1 VRSRRDR
8 SAGFTLPELLIGIIL
23 MAIFGL
29 ALLGF
34 YTSSLNQA
42 TTHENQARSQAD
54 GRTALDRLEGEIRQ
68 SISPDAGATPPIA
81 SLSPTSIVFYYDGTR
96 DPTDLSTFPQRVRYQ
111 ISGGQ
116 LLRDVANP
124 VGAAPPYTWTAYG
137 PQEVI
142 ATGVQT
148 AAPLFAAE
156 DDAGAALAATL
167 NSPATGAISLVH
179 MRLVLAYRTGQSNST
194 LELSTDVVPRNPRVS

>member
-1 VRSRRDR
+1 MTRRRSRN
-8 SAGFTLPELLIGIIL
+8 AGFTLPELLIGIVL

-42 TTHENQARSQAD
+42 TTHESQAKTQAD
-54 GRTALDRLEGEIRQ
+54 GRTALDRLESEIRQ
-68 SISPDAGATPPIA
+68 SISPDAGITPPIA
-81 SLSPTSIVFYYDGTR
+81 SLTATSIVFYYDGTR

-111 ISGGQ
+111 VVSGQ

-124 VGAAPPYTWTAYG
+124 VGAAPPYTWTGYG
-137 PQEVI
+137 PQEVL

-148 AAPLFAAE
+148 AVPLFAAE
-156 DDAGAALAATL
+156 DDSGAALAASLTA
-167 NSPATGAISLVH
+167 PATASIALVH

-194 LELSTDVVPRNPRVS
+194 LELSTDVAPRNPRVN

>member
-1 VRSRRDR
+1 MTRRR
-8 SAGFTLPELLIGIIL
+8 PRNAGFTLPELLIGIVL

-42 TTHENQARSQAD
+42 TTHESQAKAQAD
-54 GRTALDRLEGEIRQ
+54 GRNTLDRLEGEIRQ
-68 SISPDAGATPPIA
+68 AISPDAGITPPIA
-81 SLSPTSIVFYYDGTR
+81 ALSATSIVFYYDGTR
-96 DPTDLSTFPQRVRYQ
+96 DPADLTTFPQRVRYQ
-111 ISGGQ
+111 IVSGQ

-137 PQEVI
+137 PQEVV

-148 AAPLFAAE
+148 AVPLFAAE
-156 DDAGAALAATL
+156 DDNGAALGATL
-167 NSPATGAISLVH
+167 NSPATAAIAVVH

-194 LELSTDVVPRNPRVS
+194 LELTTDVVPRNPRVS